1 MTKEI
6 WKDVPGHEGR
16 YQVSNKGRAKGL
28 KGILSTYV
36 GNTGYTKLK
45 IYKPRQKGVKR
56 VTINICTHQ
65 LVAIAFLDDTP
76 CGNKIVV
83 DHIDSD
89 KTNNNLNNLQL
100 ISQRENVSKDRKGG
114 SSKYVGVHWSKN
126 SKKWR
131 AQISINGKSK
141 RLGYFTNELEASE
154 AYKKELN
161 KIK

>member
-36 GNTGYTKLK
+36 GNTGYTRLK
-45 IYKPRQKGVKR
+45 IYKSRQKGVKR
-56 VTINICTHQ
+56 VTINLYIHK
-65 LVAIAFLDDTP
+65 LVAIALLDHTP
-76 CGNKIVV
+76 CGMDIVV
-83 DHIDSD
+83 DHIDNNKS
-89 KTNNNLNNLQL
+89 NNNLSNLQI
-100 ISQRENVSKDRKGG
+100 ISQRQNSSKDKKGG
-114 SSKYVGVHWSKN
+114 SSKYVGVCWNKN